1 MAIFQGILLLIV
13 ILLVPMAAAAA
24 TVVGLGGAEEQHD
37 ECIMPTSCRKH
48 HGPEIR
54 FPFRQKGKQPDYCGG
69 YHPSFDLSCT
79 PPSIYPMLQLPNFVN
94 VFVKKINYKSQTI
107 HISDAHG
114 CFPRQLQNLD
124 LSASPFEFL
133 SNYDYYLDL
142 SFINCSQTL
151 DQFWTNWYQ
160 IACLSDQSH
169 QVYATD
175 SGSFPDLSCTKMYN
189 MTHPYEFFRYASI
202 TFDDLQLNW
211 SKPECGNCEAQG
223 KYCRFKNNNS
233 SGSNSKLL
241 LNGTTE
247 CLDKPKQP
255 SMGVLRK
262 LEIAGGVLGLTLFVM
277 VVITIYL
284 VYRSNKNEKRG
295 SSKD

>member
-1 MAIFQGILLLIV
+1 MAIFQGILLVIV
-13 ILLVPMAAAAA
+13 LLLVPMAAA

-37 ECIMPTSCRKH
+37 ECIMPRRCRKH

-54 FPFRQKGKQPDYCGG
+54 FPFRLKGKLPDYCGG

-79 PPSIYPMLQLPNFVN
+79 PPSKYPMLQLPNFVN
-94 VFVKKINYKSQTI
+94 VFVKKINYESQTMTI
-107 HISDAHG
+107 YISDPHE
-114 CFPRQLQNLD
+114 CFPRQLPNLNP
-124 LSASPFEFL
+124 SVSPFQFL
-133 SNYDYYLDL
+133 SNHGFYSDY

-151 DQFWTNWYQ
+151 DRFQFGGSR
-160 IACLSDQSH
+160 IDCLSDQSH

-175 SGSFPDLSCTKMYN
+175 SGSVPDLSCTKMYN
-189 MTHPYEFFRYASI
+189 MTLPYGFFGYASI

-233 SGSNSKLL
+233 SGNNSKLL

-262 LEIAGGVLGLTLFVM
+262 LEIAGELILPLFN
-277 VVITIYL
+277 L
-284 VYRSNKNEKRG
+284 NCQ
-295 SSKD
+295 